1 MSYAA
6 IAQDKILVVQHKD
19 LGDNFA
25 QQYAG
30 LHASA
35 PVLLAASIIVI
46 ASCTAASVLLPA
58 AVGPLLAAM
67 VILMIGSAGLTFFSV
82 CASGDMLEAQF
93 DQSRRVARLVYRG
106 AFAHTE
112 WVIPLGKIANARMAI
127 SYDARGNK
135 LAEPLLELTSGRNI
149 TLPPSTSW
157 SDIEAI
163 RDMIAT
169 EAVDTRAE
177 AWARKTSAHPEA
189 YARLRRPKRS

>member
-6 IAQDKILVVQHKD
+6 IAQDKILVVRHKNLRD
-19 LGDNFA
+19 HLA
-25 QQYAG
+25 HRYAG

-46 ASCTAASVLLPA
+46 ASCIAASVLLPA

-67 VILMIGSAGLTFFSV
+67 VILMIGAVGLTFLSV
-82 CASGDMLEAQF
+82 YASGEMLEAQF

-112 WVIPLGKIANARMAI
+112 WVIPFGKIANARMAMG
-127 SYDARGNK
+127 YDARGNK
-135 LAEPLLELTSGRNI
+135 LAEPLLELTNGRNI

-163 RDMIAT
+163 RDLIAT
-169 EAVDTRAE
+169 EAVDKTAE
-177 AWARKTSAHPEA
+177 AWARKTSAYPEA
-189 YARLRRPKRS
+189 YARLRRSKGS